1 VSAVVVDTSVWVDYF
16 RGQAIPLLDEALKRG
31 AVTIPPLVIAELLS
45 GAHRQRERAA
55 LIDFLEELPLCPDDR
70 GHWLR
75 VGELRRHCLEQSCS
89 ISTPDA
95 HVAQCALDAD
105 ALLISRDHIFE
116 AIARHSNL
124 RLATD
129 L

>member
-1 VSAVVVDTSVWVDYF
+1 MSAVVVDTSVWVDYF
-16 RGQAIPLLDEALKRG
+16 RGQGIPLLDEALKRG
-31 AVTIPPLVIAELLS
+31 AVMISPVVVAELVS

-75 VGELRRHCLEQSCS
+75 VGELRRYCHEQGCS
-89 ISTPDA
+89 TSTPDA
-95 HVAQCALDAD
+95 HIAQCAMDAD
-105 ALLISRDHIFE
+105 ALLFSRDHVFE
-116 AIARHSNL
+116 IIARHSNL
-124 RLATD
+124 RLAND

>member
-1 VSAVVVDTSVWVDYF
+1 MSAVVVDTSVWVDYF
-16 RGQAIPLLDEALKRG
+16 RGREIPLLDEALKRG
-31 AVTIPPLVIAELLS
+31 AVMIPPVVIAELVS

-55 LIDFLEELPLCPDDR
+55 LIDFLGELPLCPDDR

-75 VGELRRHCLEQSCS
+75 VGELRRHCHKRGCS
-89 ISTPDA
+89 TSTPDA

-105 ALLISRDHIFE
+105 ALLFSLDHIFE
-116 AIARHSNL
+116 VIACHSNL